1 MRIAQ
6 GLCGLL
12 TAGLMLTAA
21 TAAFACP
28 FCTPLQTLATQ
39 VAQAD
44 SVCLVRLVT
53 GEPATD
59 QRVGS
64 STYEVL
70 QVLKAPPGTV
80 TKGDRIKLPQY
91 RPGKAGD
98 LFLMT
103 GAKPSQESDL
113 NWNSPSEAT
122 ELAFSYVTQAP
133 APDVAAQKRLNY
145 FVRFL
150 EAPDQLVA
158 NDAYGELANAP
169 YKDIAAVASL
179 LPRDKIRS
187 WLADPKT
194 PQTRLGVYGML
205 LGLCGNEDDAKLLAA
220 KIAPNSDQLR
230 LGLDGMISGYLLLT
244 GSSGLDKIDDW
255 KFKIHDGK
263 KAAFSETYAAIM
275 AVRFMWE
282 FASGRISNERLQQSM
297 RLLLDQPELADLAI
311 TDLSRWKDWSIQ
323 GRLMSLY
330 GQGAYNIRSVKHSI
344 ICYMVA
350 SAESKTDAGSAA
362 RGKKYLEEL
371 RQKDPRAVREAQ
383 RFFYVK

>member
-1 MRIAQ
+1 MRISQ

-12 TAGLMLTAA
+12 AAGLMLTVA
-21 TAAFACP
+21 TATFACP

-44 SVCLVRLVT
+44 SVCLVRFVT

-59 QRVGS
+59 QHVGS

-70 QVLKAPPGTV
+70 QVLKTPPGTV
-80 TKGDRIKLPQY
+80 TKGDHIKLPQF
-91 RPGKAGD
+91 RPGKAGE

-103 GAKPSQESDL
+103 GAKPSQESNL
-113 NWNSPSEAT
+113 NWNSPTEAT
-122 ELAFSYVTQAP
+122 ELAYSYVAQAP
-133 APDVAAQKRLNY
+133 APDVPIQKRLNY

-179 LPRDKIRS
+179 LPRDKIRA
-187 WLADPKT
+187 WLTDPKT

-205 LGLCGNEDDAKLLAA
+205 LGLCGNDDDAKMLAD

-230 LGLDGMISGYLLLT
+230 LGVDGMISGYLLLT
-244 GSSGLDKIDDW
+244 GSTGLDKIDDW
-255 KFKIHDGK
+255 KFKIHNGK

-282 FASGRISNERLQQSM
+282 FTSGRISNERLQQSM
-297 RLLLDQPELADLAI
+297 RLLLDQPELTDLAI

-323 GRLMSLY
+323 DRLMSLY
-330 GQGAYNIRSVKHSI
+330 GKGDYNRRSIKHSI
-344 ICYMVA
+344 ICYMAA
-350 SAESKTDAGSAA
+350 SADSKADAESAA

-371 RQKDPRAVREAQ
+371 RKKDPRTVREAQ